1 MLLASQFTLACKVT
15 VSWAQIDSQ
24 KGDLTG
30 IKWTSRPVMVFDSST
45 PVMLFDRVRLESR

>member
-1 MLLASQFTLACKVT
+1 M
-15 VSWAQIDSQ
+15 SWAQIDSQ

-45 PVMLFDRVRLESR
+45 HVMLFDRVRLESR